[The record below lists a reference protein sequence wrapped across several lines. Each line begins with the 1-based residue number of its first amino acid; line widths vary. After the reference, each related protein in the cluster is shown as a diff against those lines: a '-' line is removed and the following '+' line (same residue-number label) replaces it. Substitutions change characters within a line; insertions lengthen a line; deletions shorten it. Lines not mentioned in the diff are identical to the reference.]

1 MIRPAE
7 TSGPGLLL
15 LPAGNQPVIS
25 RNNLFTINLYRIPS
39 LSALNRKGRERIA
52 LNKLLIFLKI
62 NKLINDY
69 MDLIN

>member
-25 RNNLFTINLYRIPS
+25 RNNLIKAILSVSFLLRADSDGILYRLIV
-39 LSALNRKGRERIA
+39 
-52 LNKLLIFLKI
+52 NKLLIF
-62 NKLINDY
+62 
-69 MDLIN
+69 